1 MTTLMCVPRP
11 QTEAAA
17 GAELAPADFQAL
29 LAANYALLHRRLA
42 RYLGCGDAATESL
55 HDAWLRLADACAAGA
70 VHSPVAYIYRVACN
84 AAMDRVRADRPW
96 QYAGDAQETL
106 AEVADHSPG
115 PELIAEAR
123 SDLKAVERAMQG
135 LPHRHQ
141 DIFVALRVHEL
152 TRHEVAVRHGLSL
165 RRVDTALRQALLH
178 LPSRLHHAQ
187 HAQHAQHA
195 HQGHQGHQEH
205 HAPGRFATA

>member
-17 GAELAPADFQAL
+17 GTDRAPPPDFQAL

-42 RYLGCGDAATESL
+42 RHLGCADAATESL
-55 HDAWLRLADACAAGA
+55 HDAWLRLAGTGLADA

-84 AAMDRVRADRPW
+84 AALDRMRAERPW

-106 AEVADHSPG
+106 EHLADQSPG

-152 TRHEVAVRHGLSL
+152 SRHEVAVRHGLSL
-165 RRVDTALRQALLH
+165 RRVDTTLRQALLH
-178 LPSRLHHAQ
+178 LPHRPRLASLLPLSPLSSLPPLS
-187 HAQHAQHA
+187 A
-195 HQGHQGHQEH
+195 
-205 HAPGRFATA
+205 GRCATA

>member
-11 QTEAAA
+11 EAEAAA
-17 GAELAPADFQAL
+17 TATHAPPPDFQAL

-42 RYLGCGDAATESL
+42 RHLGCGDAATESL
-55 HDAWLRLADACAAGA
+55 HDAWLRLADAGFAGT

-84 AAMDRVRADRPW
+84 AAMDRLRAERPW
-96 QYAGDAQETL
+96 QYAGDVEETL
-106 AEVADHSPG
+106 EHVVDHSPG
-115 PELIAEAR
+115 PELIAQAR

-165 RRVDTALRQALLH
+165 RRVDSTLRQALQH
-178 LPSRLHHAQ
+178 LPH
-187 HAQHAQHA
+187 
-195 HQGHQGHQEH
+195 
-205 HAPGRFATA
+205 